1 MGAADQ
7 SADPEKAP
15 DAQAGENEI
24 RHVDRSHNRDTLSS
38 EAMTEMLR
46 DLQDTLLALDERLGT
61 LEAAHGHSNA
71 QTRKL
76 AVGVAQLGDALTRRI
91 QALEE
96 AKAAPAAT
104 PPEPE
109 PALFLAPP
117 AKPVRRPPE
126 SPVAISVGLAFVLL
140 LILGTLWFWRSE
152 IMDHMRPAAPPP
164 AAVTAPPAPVNAPAA
179 QPPKPAT
186 ATIHPAS
193 HQSAARH
200 AENDA
205 SLDEQ
210 RPASSTQTV
219 DKPPPSFVLYSQ
231 NASTASH

>member
-15 DAQAGENEI
+15 DAQAGVNEI

-46 DLQDTLLALDERLGT
+46 DLQDTTLSLDERLGT
-61 LEAAHGHSNA
+61 LEAAHSDAGT

-76 AVGVAQLGDALTRRI
+76 AIGVAQLGHALTRRI

-96 AKAAPAAT
+96 ARTAPVAAT
-104 PPEPE
+104 VAPD

-117 AKPVRRPPE
+117 VKPVRRPPE
-126 SPVAISVGLAFVLL
+126 SRIAISVGLAFVLF
-140 LILGTLWFWRSE
+140 LILGSLWFWRSE
-152 IMDHMRPAAPPP
+152 IMDHMRPATPPP
-164 AAVTAPPAPVNAPAA
+164 AAVTAPPAPVNAPATDT
-179 QPPKPAT
+179 KPA
-186 ATIHPAS
+186 ATTTRPTSHPT
-193 HQSAARH
+193 AARH
-200 AENDA
+200 TGNDA
-205 SLDEQ
+205 SLDVQ
-210 RPASSTQTV
+210 HTTVSTQSV

-231 NASTASH
+231 NTSTASH